1 MESLVNTHEWR
12 AVVKRLLKS
21 EMEAHGVKYRGLS
34 EGLKERFGII
44 QTEENLRQKIAKGT
58 LGTQLFL
65 QLILVIGVD
74 SIKASQI
81 KMIYDNVK

>member
-1 MESLVNTHEWR
+1 MVNLVNTPEWR
-12 AVVKRLLKS
+12 VVVKRLLKS
-21 EMEAHGVKYRGLS
+21 EMEAHGVKYRDLS
-34 EGLKERFGII
+34 EGLKERFGIV

-74 SIKASQI
+74 SINASQI

>member
-1 MESLVNTHEWR
+1 MVNLVNTPEWR
-12 AVVKRLLKS
+12 VVVKRLLKS
-21 EMEAHGVKYRGLS
+21 EMEAHGVKYRDLS
-34 EGLKERFGII
+34 EGLKERFGIV

-81 KMIYDNVK
+81 KMIYNNVK